1 MKLKNIVSILLLIA
15 MGVASLA
22 APAAAAEVEEVYFFS
37 SIGAYQKLLEQE
49 VAAWNEG
56 EGAAKGVRIVMET
69 NIDNYG
75 TALETM
81 IAAGTY
87 PDLADMYAR
96 ADMLTAGYARN
107 LYDVPGIEEEIERFK
122 PFFAQGVNLR
132 GDKLYAMPLE
142 LVPLKMVYNAEIFEA
157 CGLTEPPKTWD
168 EMADYAKIITEKGA
182 GKFYGFGWTTMWTA
196 AFRRLLMKTT
206 ISSLGHGWFNNEAG
220 TYDFTPYESGV
231 KAIARM
237 YQEGSMFPTPMDQHI
252 DPIRNRF
259 AEGLV
264 GMEMAP
270 AYDVSVYCNQFPC
283 KFEWRVADAPALTDA
298 GLQFKGVAL
307 NRGNVSITK
316 WVSEERLPKVVE
328 AWKFLHSRD
337 LYKKLYANSAIIPH
351 EASIIEEVKAE
362 GFENELMNWSDMS
375 DTTNYVAEPVWP
387 DRLLT
392 LEGDDLHTVFTN
404 IMLGSTTWE
413 AEIDGLNERYNKAYA
428 QAKEDGLIDT
438 AIYEVPYSSGPRAN

>member
-22 APAAAAEVEEVYFFS
+22 SPAAAAEVEEVYFFS

-69 NIDNYG
+69 NIDNYA
-75 TALETM
+75 TALDTM
-81 IAAGTY
+81 IMAGTY
-87 PDLADMYAR
+87 PDLADMYGRPEYKA
-96 ADMLTAGYARN
+96 AGYIRD
-107 LYDVPGIEEEIERFK
+107 LYTVPGIEEEIERFK
-122 PFFAQGVNLR
+122 PYFDQGTNLW
-132 GDKLYAMPLE
+132 GNKLYAMPLE

-157 CGLTEPPKTWD
+157 CGLTEPPRTWD

-182 GKFYGFGWTTMWTA
+182 GKFYGFGWTIMWA
-196 AFRRLLMKTT
+196 ASWYRLLMATT
-206 ISSLGHGWFNNEAG
+206 ISSVGRYYFDNANGIF
-220 TYDFTPYESGV
+220 DFTPWEPGV

-237 YQEGSMFPTPMDQHI
+237 YQEGSMFPSPMDQHI

-270 AYDVSVYCNQFPC
+270 AYDVSVYNIQFPC
-283 KFEWRVADAPALTDA
+283 NFEWKVVDAPALTDA
-298 GLQFKGVAL
+298 GLQFKGACL

-337 LYKKLYANSAIIPH
+337 LYKKLYSNSAIIPH
-351 EASIIEEVKAE
+351 EADIIEEVKAE
-362 GFENELMNWSDMS
+362 GFEKELKNWAEMS
-375 DTTNYVAEPVWP
+375 DTTNYTFMPINPGALVTV
-387 DRLLT
+387 
-392 LEGDDLHTVFTN
+392 EGDSFVTVFNN
-404 IMLGSTTWE
+404 IMLGDTTWE
-413 AEIDGLNERYNKAYA
+413 KEIDSLNERYNKAY
-428 QAKEDGLIDT
+428 QEGKENGIID
-438 AIYEVPYSSGPRAN
+438 ASFYEIPYSSGPRE